1 MLIQKVTWDCL
12 YEVMLI
18 FKAFRIETKSVLCF
32 SSHENSAT
40 DSLEESLSHR
50 TTKEKLS
57 EQELHEVSENISYRL
72 NELDLVSESYYLLYL
87 SNLAS
92 VMGMEGTKL

>member
-1 MLIQKVTWDCL
+1 
-12 YEVMLI
+12 MLI
-18 FKAFRIETKSVLCF
+18 FRAFRIETKSVLCF
-32 SSHENSAT
+32 SRYENSTT

-72 NELDLVSESYYLLYL
+72 NELDLVSESYSLLYL

-92 VMGMEGTKL
+92 VMGVEGTRIET